1 LISLTRAGFSHRESA
16 LPDPLNYTAVC
27 VGDTCR
33 AYSLVFRSNATLPV
47 GRIHSGPEPFFIFK
61 IQSFLDYFCLIYSNM
76 KGTFCCFDLDAN
88 LNRSA
93 LNMTLPRTPYDG
105 YANGDVEVQSFC
117 DASLIQHSAS
127 ASRFTLL
134 QRQLVLVLGFLL
146 VFFWFSSGFLLFETL
161 GKP

>member
-1 LISLTRAGFSHRESA
+1 MCTPHKLSEHEKLRKARIDSGWHEAVIA
-16 LPDPLNYTAVC
+16 LC

-127 ASRFTLL
+127 ASRCFSGSWFWFW
-134 QRQLVLVLGFLL
+134 VFFWFSFGFLL
-146 VFFWFSSGFLLFETL
+146 VFFCL
-161 GKP
+161 KP

>member
-1 LISLTRAGFSHRESA
+1 
-16 LPDPLNYTAVC
+16 
-27 VGDTCR
+27 
-33 AYSLVFRSNATLPV
+33 
-47 GRIHSGPEPFFIFK
+47 
-61 IQSFLDYFCLIYSNM
+61 M
-76 KGTFCCFDLDAN
+76 KGTFCCFDLVAN

-134 QRQLVLVLGFLL
+134 QRQLVLVLVLGFSFGFLL
-146 VFFWFSSGFLLFETL
+146 VFFWLSFV
-161 GKP
+161 